1 MRLTEKLK
9 VKEFEYKGTR
19 KEYKI
24 HDPTP
29 SVVILDK
36 NYKDDSILG
45 WNLNYYKGDKKA
57 LRQEINKAI
66 REVRFWEKKKK
77 LKRYQL
83 IKEQFPFLGKFIRRY
98 KKVGVNE
105 TGG

>member
-1 MRLTEKLK
+1 MQLNEKLK
-9 VKEFEYKGTR
+9 TKSFSYTGSR
-19 KEYKI
+19 KEYTI
-24 HDPTP
+24 HDPAP
-29 SVVILDK
+29 SVVVLDN

-66 REVRFWEKKKK
+66 REVRFWEKRKK

-98 KKVGVNE
+98 KKVGIGE
-105 TGG
+105 T